1 MQYGSTP
8 KSQKER
14 KKKDALR
21 RKGSSRR
28 RGGDSDRYSDRQRRS
43 THGGNAA
50 RRKRSTTGTKHP
62 PRSTRQ
68 PRRALSVPR
77 VLDTQD
83 SKSRLNSKFELPP
96 QRKASSQQPSSDKED
111 IGQDRGGGRDQHR
124 QSNPAPAQ
132 GPGQVIESDDHYVQ
146 FVPLANQQNAPAPA
160 IQPQPALAQT
170 QDPNE
175 DYGGS
180 PAANPAPDPPAAG
193 GNENYANLDVPVGAL
208 PPPPPPSPPPP
219 PPPPPQ
225 HREQGS
231 SRRKK
236 KKQDRRRR

>member
-50 RRKRSTTGTKHP
+50 RRKRSTTGTK
-62 PRSTRQ
+62 RNTKEKEF
-68 PRRALSVPR
+68 L
-77 VLDTQD
+77 
-83 SKSRLNSKFELPP
+83 E
-96 QRKASSQQPSSDKED
+96 ASSQQPSSDKED